1 MPVLSRNRQYQPRAC
16 FDPSGGVSWT
26 TVFTNALDG
35 GTETGW
41 AGSTL
46 VVTIP
51 TAALSAA
58 SGQTCRI
65 TIKFSALGN
74 GTTVQ
79 AFMAQQGAGDVYDF
93 NTTPATINFS
103 GSGTI
108 TGDGSTLTYV
118 SDSFSLPEA
127 YDHTKNYNVAFNFG
141 AGTVTA
147 LSKALTGAHIRYLGS
162 PGDAATVNKSGYLS
176 DSDGTHEFVSQIE
189 ISA

>member
-141 AGTVTA
+141 AGTVTT
-147 LSKALTGAHIRYLGS
+147 LQKTLTGSHVRFTSGA
-162 PGDAATVNKSGYLS
+162 DAATVNKSGYLS
-176 DSDGTHEFVSQIE
+176 DGDGTHECVSQIE